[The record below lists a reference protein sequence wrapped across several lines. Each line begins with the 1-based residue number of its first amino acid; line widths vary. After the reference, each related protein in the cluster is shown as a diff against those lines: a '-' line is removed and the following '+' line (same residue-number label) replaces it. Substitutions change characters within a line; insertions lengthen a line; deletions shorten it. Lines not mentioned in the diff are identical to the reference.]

1 MCCTDAD
8 SGSYNSRVVSL
19 LIVTQ
24 QERVGVRGKLDA
36 IT

>member
-1 MCCTDAD
+1 MCCTGAD